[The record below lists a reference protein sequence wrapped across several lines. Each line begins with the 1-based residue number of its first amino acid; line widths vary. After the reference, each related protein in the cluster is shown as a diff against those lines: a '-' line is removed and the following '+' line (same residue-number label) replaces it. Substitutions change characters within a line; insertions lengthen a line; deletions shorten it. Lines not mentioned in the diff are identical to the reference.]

1 MKSEAEQR
9 TAADLKLLA
18 CAFEKLPKP
27 IQDAHLTRPALI
39 TEVEPD
45 GDGFRLMRPA
55 GFLGPAPQALVPK
68 LGIKTWRDAGGL
80 GVIYAGVAMVALLKP
95 LLLAPS
101 GAQRV
106 MARSWARTGTP
117 LPLYLLPYLDFSDI
131 SEIRFLAHAGS
142 CRRISACLRGN
153 SAAGFDAR
161 ISRISRLGQ
170 AAKQCAALLG
180 GGSWIL
186 DLALLPDD
194 RIRIVEVNPALSPV
208 ELAAL
213 GVSQVRGSD
222 NHRGG

>member
-1 MKSEAEQR
+1 MKSDAEQR
-9 TAADLKLLA
+9 AAVDLKLLA

-27 IQDAHLTRPALI
+27 IQNAHLTRPALI

-55 GFLGPAPQALVPK
+55 GFLGPASQPLVPK

-80 GVIYAGVAMVALLKP
+80 GVIYSGVAMIALLKP
-95 LLLAPS
+95 LLRAPT
-101 GAQRV
+101 GAQRL
-106 MARSWARTGTP
+106 MARSWARYGTP
-117 LPLYLLPYLDFSDI
+117 LPLYLLPYLDFSDT
-131 SEIRFLAHAGS
+131 SEARFLAHAGS
-142 CRRISACLRGN
+142 CRRISACLRGS

-161 ISRISRLGQ
+161 VSRLGQ

-180 GGSWIL
+180 AGSWIL

-208 ELAAL
+208 ELAVL
-213 GVSQVRGSD
+213 GV
-222 NHRGG
+222 